1 MIRTFLPFLMVALA
15 SAARSEPDSAP
26 KDTVAQIWGLTWH
39 STLRGTIDA
48 ATETKAAHVLWL
60 RLLGDLAGKA

>member
-15 SAARSEPDSAP
+15 SVARAEPEPAP
-26 KDTVAQIWGLTWH
+26 KDTIAQIWGLSWH

-48 ATETKAAHVLWL
+48 ATEAKTAHVLWL
-60 RLLGDLAGKA
+60 RLLGDLAGNA